1 MGNIESVSSVS
12 ETNASTSLN
21 GGASNESHDG
31 HRTISRPVLEKVVRW
46 YQHSS
51 YSVWPVID
59 AEVLVW
65 RFADGDGYD
74 TSIYCLATALC
85 AATMA
90 QLQLPPLIDDGGLVD
105 CAAMASECIRVREES
120 NYRENLDMKS
130 ILVSFFLHVYHAKI
144 NKRNS
149 AMMFIQ
155 EAISGARLLKLDEWD
170 CGTRAGDDRVI
181 ANDEILFTLLWV
193 TER

>member
-1 MGNIESVSSVS
+1 MSSVS
-12 ETNASTSLN
+12 ETDASASLN
-21 GGASNESHDG
+21 RVASNDSHDG
-31 HRTISRPVLEKVVRW
+31 HRTISRSVLETVVRW

-59 AEVLVW
+59 VEVLVS
-65 RFADGDGYD
+65 RLAGDGGYE

-90 QLQLPPLIDDGGLVD
+90 QLQLPPLIDVGQAVD
-105 CAAMASECIRVREES
+105 CAAMASECIRLREES
-120 NYRENLDMKS
+120 NYREDLDMKS

-170 CGTRAGDDRVI
+170 CDTRANNDKVI
-181 ANDEILFTLLWV
+181 ANEEILFTLLWV
-193 TER
+193 SER